1 MPVGRTLADER
12 RKRGLSVADIERAT
26 RIRHGVIAAL
36 EECKWSVMPATP
48 YVKGYIQNY
57 AQALGQDPA
66 PFLEE
71 YAADMRTFDTEKA
84 PHPALGRI
92 PGRTIVPQGLEV
104 HAIPRRVW
112 LTIAVGVVAVL
123 LIVWVVSSLLSRED
137 APTPLAPEP
146 TATVGATA
154 MVDGSASTTG
164 SPSPGAAEG
173 DTTNEGDVAFTM
185 TITVKDGE
193 SSWLKVTVDSEVV
206 WEDILPGGIP
216 REWAVSRD
224 ASVRIGNP
232 DVVTIERDGHAVE
245 IPLSPGVA
253 DVTLS
258 AEE

>member
-26 RIRHGVIAAL
+26 RIRHGVITAL
-36 EECKWSVMPATP
+36 EECKWSVMPAVP
-48 YVKGYIQNY
+48 YVRGYIQNY
-57 AQALGQDPA
+57 AQALGQDAA

-71 YAADMRTFDTEKA
+71 YAADMLTFDTEKP

-112 LTIAVGVVAVL
+112 IVIAVGVVAVL
-123 LIVWVVSSLLSRED
+123 LIVWGVSSLLSRED
-137 APTPLAPEP
+137 TPTPLAPEP
-146 TATVGATA
+146 TATIDATGT
-154 MVDGSASTTG
+154 VDGSADTSG
-164 SPSPGAAEG
+164 SPSPGASEG
-173 DTTNEGDVAFTM
+173 ATTNADDAAFTI

-193 SSWLKVTVDSEVV
+193 SSWLKVTVDGEVV
-206 WEDILPGGIP
+206 WEDIMPGGAP

-232 DVVTIERDGHAVE
+232 DVVTIERDGRVVD
-245 IPLSPGVA
+245 IPESAGVA
-253 DVTLS
+253 DMTLS